1 MNVKAQILDFKDE
14 IKRRITLRHHYDY
27 RLSFNKAIENTRDFG
42 LDVPTMSFDEGFSS
56 RKNDTVRQEIKEIIY
71 NNIHQYPIELL
82 AGNCFY
88 FAEMAQVS
96 LKRELNIN
104 SVFTLGSYSDK
115 GVRLFY
121 ESLSKLKYRIRD
133 KGYSSAGIQLH
144 AWLTLP
150 DYGVIDVTII
160 PLLQL
165 LGVHSVTKDEYLYYL
180 DTSKQKRSEG
190 FSYHPIL
197 VGSEYLRSINLK
209 PILHAVI
216 NQ

>member
-1 MNVKAQILDFKDE
+1 MNLTPQFLEDDIT
-14 IKRRITLRHHYDY
+14 RRTTPTHLYNY
-27 RLSFNKAIENTRDFG
+27 RLQFNKAKKNTINFG
-42 LDVPTMSFDEGFSS
+42 LDVPTMSLDEDFSS
-56 RKNDTVRQEIKEIIY
+56 KINDALRDDIKKVLN
-71 NNIHQYPIELL
+71 NNIYRYPIESL

-88 FAEMAQVS
+88 YAEMAQVF

-121 ESLSKLKYRIRD
+121 ESLSKLKYRIKD
-133 KGYSSAGIQLH
+133 KSYSSAGIQLH

-165 LGVHSVTKDEYLYYL
+165 LGVLSVTKDEYLYYL

-197 VGSEYLRSINLK
+197 LGSEYLSKIGLIPKQYIVFN
-209 PILHAVI
+209 
-216 NQ
+216 